1 MSNNI
6 EAKQQRLAHANELIK
21 IIAAHGRRF
30 FFSEHTGRTAEIFI
44 GSRGRVWFVDEYT
57 GKIIYTHK
65 TTWTNKWRGFSHGG
79 TLRSL
84 VEMMRDYIVTGRPI
98 PAFYL
103 GPERN
108 QLTDGNIWGYEPAA
122 MQAVRNAAC
131 KLPIIDEVLQ

>member
-21 IIAAHGRRF
+21 IIATHGRGF
-30 FFSEHTGRTAEIFI
+30 FFSLSTGRTAELFI
-44 GSRGRVWFVDEYT
+44 GPRGRVWFVDEYT

-108 QLTDGNIWGYEPAA
+108 KLTNGNIWGYEPAA
-122 MQAVRNAAC
+122 MQAVRDAAC

>member
-1 MSNNI
+1 MSSNI
-6 EAKQQRLAHANELIK
+6 EIKLQRLEHANELIK

-30 FFSEHTGRTAEIFI
+30 FFSDHTGRTAEILI
-44 GSRGRVWFVDEYT
+44 GPRGRVWFVDEYT

-108 QLTDGNIWGYEPAA
+108 QLTNGNIWGYEPAA
-122 MQAVRNAAC
+122 MQAVRDAAC
-131 KLPIIDEVLQ
+131 KLTIIDEVLQ